1 MAREYVMAAAKATKK
16 DAVDLKLVPDA
27 VDLGPMADYVGHL
40 QSVLKRSDWP
50 KGERTRFRLKIA
62 AVSALAEG
70 GYQDLKVSD
79 ICRRAHVALGTFYI
93 YFTDKSVIAAEALLD
108 FGDALYLQAQS
119 VARGSSDYQAIL
131 MTNQFFAAAYQ
142 RNCGLVRCLIQIEDL
157 VPEFRARWRERRLR
171 WIKKIASSMARR
183 SGHPEIPDT
192 LFMQIAY
199 ALEGMVFQYLYDVFV
214 RQEPI
219 LQRHAG
225 SSEHIADLLSVLWY
239 RAVYCENPSA
249 EQVKH
254 AKAALGLHHAPQSPA
269 KRNLRVTGS
278 KR

>member
-1 MAREYVMAAAKATKK
+1 MAAAKTAKK
-16 DAVDLKLVPDA
+16 DAVDLKLVSDT
-27 VDLGPMADYVGHL
+27 VDLGPMADYVAHL
-40 QSVLKRSDWP
+40 QSLLKQSDGS

-62 AVSALAEG
+62 AISALAEN

-119 VARGSSDYQAIL
+119 AARGSSDYQAIL
-131 MTNQFFAAAYQ
+131 LTNQFFAAAYQ
-142 RNCGLVRCLIQIEDL
+142 RNCGLVRCLIQLEDL
-157 VPEFRARWRERRLR
+157 VPDFRQRWRERRLY
-171 WIKKIASSMARR
+171 WIKKIAASMARR
-183 SGHPEIPDT
+183 SSHPEIPDT

-239 RAVYCENPSA
+239 RAVYLEDPPA
-249 EQVKH
+249 ELVKH
-254 AKAALGLHHAPQSPA
+254 AKAALGLQRAPLTPT
-269 KRNLRVTGS
+269 KRNLRAAGS

>member
-1 MAREYVMAAAKATKK
+1 MAGAKTTKK
-16 DAVDLKLVPDA
+16 NAVNLKLVSDA

-40 QSVLKRSDWP
+40 ESVLKASDWP

-62 AVSALAEG
+62 AISALAEA

-119 VARGSSDYQAIL
+119 AARGSSDYQAIL
-131 MTNQFFAAAYQ
+131 LTNQFFAAAYQ
-142 RNCGLVRCLIQIEDL
+142 RNAGLVRCLIQLEDL
-157 VPEFRARWRERRLR
+157 APDFRQRWRERRFH
-171 WIKKIASSMARR
+171 WIKKIALSMARR
-183 SGHPEIPDT
+183 SGRTDISDT
-192 LFMQIAY
+192 IFMQIAY

-214 RQEPI
+214 RQEPV
-219 LQRHAG
+219 LQSHAG

-239 RAVYCENPSA
+239 RAVYCEDPSA

-254 AKAALGLHHAPQSPA
+254 AKAMLDFHRAPPSPVKRKLGAA
-269 KRNLRVTGS
+269 GS